1 MLRRR
6 QMRMSERW
14 ADMVYA
20 PAMPSEEDIK
30 RAGEKMLRDQFAM
43 AALTGLLA
51 NPKLAETALKKGPRW
66 FDEVAYQYAD
76 GMLKVREEK

>member
-1 MLRRR
+1 
-6 QMRMSERW
+6 MSELHSKILEASRH
-14 ADMVYA
+14 VPLLEEPA
-20 PAMPSEEDIK
+20 PPQPQIAT
-30 RAGEKMLRDQFAM
+30 LRDQFAM

-76 GMLKVREEK
+76 GMLKERELK

>member
-1 MLRRR
+1 MGKRP
-6 QMRMSERW
+6 MRMSELH
-14 ADMVYA
+14 ADLL
-20 PAMPSEEDIK
+20 
-30 RAGEKMLRDQFAM
+30 RANQHVDLLEQPKEPVATLRDQFAM

-76 GMLKVREEK
+76 GMLKERESK